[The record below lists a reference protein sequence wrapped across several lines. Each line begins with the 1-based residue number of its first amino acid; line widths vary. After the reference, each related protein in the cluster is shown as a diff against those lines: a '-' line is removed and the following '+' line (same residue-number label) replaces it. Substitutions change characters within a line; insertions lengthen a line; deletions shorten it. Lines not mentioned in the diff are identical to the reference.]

1 MTDRDVR
8 ENQRFLSVRQLAK
21 RWQISMAHGYRM
33 AGTEIPALRI
43 GGAVRIPL
51 DAVEAFER
59 KQLGRV
65 PADRGAA

>member
-1 MTDRDVR
+1 MPQPPTSGDH
-8 ENQRFLSVRQLAK
+8 RFLTIRDLAL
-21 RWQISMAHGYRM
+21 RWAISSAHAYRM
-33 AGTEIPALRI
+33 AGSDLPVLRI